1 MKQTQTTLRAKKMR
15 NCALISQFY
24 CEISIKYGKSQV
36 NSYNTFKVSM
46 RNHQCKWKIT
56 SFDFSPPKTRKQK
69 LFHFSKASKINKTG
83 LKISKCPNLK
93 Q

>member
-1 MKQTQTTLRAKKMR
+1 MR
-15 NCALISQFY
+15 NYALISQFY
-24 CEISIKYGKSQV
+24 CEITTKYGQSQV
-36 NSYNTFKVSM
+36 NSYNTFKVPM

-69 LFHFSKASKINKTG
+69 LFHFRKASKINKTG
-83 LKISKCPNLK
+83 LKISKRPISK